1 VTRFLALDVG
11 ERRIGVAMA
20 DTISGS
26 VKALTTLRRADMVR
40 DAKSLIT
47 LAREQDAHEFVVGLP
62 LNMDGSEGEQAKRTR
77 GWGEVLERATKYSVR
92 YRDERRTSVRAEATA
107 GRMSRSSDG
116 SPPSAAARSKYRAR
130 IDQLAAAAIAQAEL
144 DARAARSSK

>member
-1 VTRFLALDVG
+1 MTRFLALDVG

-26 VKALTTLRRADMVR
+26 IKTITTLRRGDMVR

-62 LNMDGSEGEQAKRTR
+62 LNDDGSEGEQAQRTR
-77 GWGEVLERATKYSVR
+77 GWAEVLARATKYPVG
-92 YRDERRTSVRAEATA
+92 YRDERYTSARAELIA
-107 GRMSRSSDG
+107 GRMARSSNG
-116 SPPSAAARSKYRAR
+116 GPPSAKTRSAHRAR
-130 IDQLAAAAIAQAEL
+130 VDQLAAAGIAQAEL
-144 DARAARSSK
+144 DARRSS